1 MALLKPASLISLLT
15 SGGVRTKGHLNDVLE
30 LGRTSGVDP
39 RKIGDMLRNHGVP
52 INWSPVSTI
61 KMRVPLNEHE
71 LVVTP
76 SGNPL
81 GKAGKVS
88 LDDLH
93 GGIIIPAIGDRTRAG
108 VTLHEV
114 NGTKLS
120 QPVDLEGG
128 ARFSQAKKN
137 KKQGSVWASGE
148 SVTSRIQNKINDL
161 AERYP
166 GVRQYLMHTS
176 MAGTSSDFAT
186 MNADVLMGLIE
197 ANGLSKAAASAID
210 DMMQNGVAALNAKKL
225 KGPPVKWDGIRD
237 KDARGLLRNS
247 SQLRKL
253 LMEGL
258 SPADMQ
264 SIESMP
270 DIGAIRHATTDPDL
284 VMTPNMTTGLSVSEV
299 TPGAAINSSPD
310 VPHLSYDTH
319 LKGKYL
325 GELKTL
331 LPGHVA
337 YPDFEEI
344 YGLYSPSNK
353 EYTFRLN
360 MPHQRMDD
368 QWREGVEAF
377 LKRGRK

>member
-1 MALLKPASLISLLT
+1 MALLNSRITALLKNGIKTKNDMDELLEIS
-15 SGGVRTKGHLNDVLE
+15 RNA
-30 LGRTSGVDP
+30 GVDP
-39 RKIGDMLRNHGVP
+39 RGLTNMLRSHGSP
-52 INWSPVSTI
+52 INWSPVSTT
-61 KMRVPLNEHE
+61 KLRVPLNEHE
-71 LVVTP
+71 LLVTP
-76 SGNPL
+76 SNNPL
-81 GKAGKVS
+81 GKTGKVS

-108 VTLHEV
+108 VTLSEI
-114 NGTKLS
+114 NGIKLS
-120 QPVDLEGG
+120 EPVDLEGG

-137 KKQGSVWASGE
+137 KKQKSVWASGE
-148 SVTSRIQNKINDL
+148 NVTKRIQNNIDAL
-161 AERYP
+161 AEQYP
-166 GVRQYLMHTS
+166 GVKQYLLHTS

-186 MNADVLMGLIE
+186 MNADVLMGLVE
-197 ANGLSKAAASAID
+197 ANGLTKKAAAAID
-210 DMMQNGVAALNAKKL
+210 AKMK
-225 KGPPVKWDGIRD
+225 KGSKGKWVGIND
-237 KDARGLLRNS
+237 PNTRGLLRNS

-253 LMEGL
+253 LMEEL
-258 SPADMQ
+258 APADMQ

-299 TPGAAINSSPD
+299 IPGAAINSFPD

-325 GELKTL
+325 GELETL

-337 YPDFEEI
+337 YPDFEAI
-344 YGLYSPSNK
+344 YGNYLPAHK

-360 MPHQRMDD
+360 MPTQRMDD
-368 QWREGVEAF
+368 QWRDGVEAY